1 MATKLNRYLA
11 SSVLIFN
18 LLFISLSSLANDKV
32 TLQLK
37 WTHQFQFAGYYA
49 AKAQGFYQKSG
60 LDVEILAAA
69 PEVNSTEAIISG
81 EANYAVGSSSV
92 LLDRLAG
99 KPIVV
104 LAVIFQHSPY
114 TIISKA
120 NKNINSVHDL
130 IGKKIMLEPQAD
142 ELIAY
147 LKREGISLTSVNRI
161 PHTFDL
167 NSLISDETD
176 AYSAYVTSELFTL
189 NQAGIPYLTFTPR
202 SAGIDFYG
210 DNLFTSEQELAEN
223 PERAEAFI
231 QASLKGWQYAM
242 DHQEE
247 IVELILSEY
256 STKLSHDALIFEAKK
271 MEELLFPDLI
281 ELGYMYQGRW
291 QHIAE
296 TYAELGLIPKDYS
309 LSGFIYQNNSNK
321 DFSKLYWTLFFA
333 VIIIL
338 TTTFI
343 AWRFYRLSKTLKSLL
358 YFKNRLSNVGEA
370 VGNISHQWKQPLNK
384 IVFQL
389 MRMEQSIIS
398 KNNIDKKELLI
409 LIANS
414 HKTLQFMADT
424 SDTFNDFFSDNKEKT
439 QIYPAEI
446 ITSTLALLNDTFN
459 NHQIIVTHT
468 SDNKI
473 VLNGNQNEFSN
484 IMLSILNNA
493 KEVFV
498 KRETSYPKILISMER
513 NAENF
518 VVIMISDNAG
528 GIIQKPISSIFNYGS
543 STGHDHKSNGL
554 GLFIAKELIQNKFN
568 GDIYVENNKQGAR
581 FKIKIPILH
590 S

>member
-1 MATKLNRYLA
+1 MAAKLNRYLA

-18 LLFISLSSLANDKV
+18 LLLMSLSSLANDKI

-49 AKAQGFYQKSG
+49 AKAQGFYQKAG
-60 LDVEILAAA
+60 LDVQILEAEPEISPTDILM
-69 PEVNSTEAIISG
+69 SG

-176 AYSAYVTSELFTL
+176 AYSAYVTSELFAL

-242 DHQEE
+242 VHQEE

-309 LSGFIYQNNSNK
+309 LSGFIYQNNLNK
-321 DFSKLYWTLFFA
+321 DFSKFYWALFFA

-343 AWRFYRLSKTLKSLL
+343 AGRFYRLSKTLKSLL

-384 IVFQL
+384 MAFQL

-398 KNNIDKKELLI
+398 KNNVDKKELLT
-409 LIANS
+409 LIENS

-439 QIYPAEI
+439 QFYPAEVMA
-446 ITSTLALLNDTFN
+446 STLALLKDTFD

-468 SDNKI
+468 SDNQI
-473 VLNGNQNEFSN
+473 ILNGNQNEFSN
-484 IMLSILNNA
+484 IMLSLLNNA

-498 KRETSYPKILISMER
+498 KRETPYPKILISMES

-518 VVIMISDNAG
+518 LVIMIGDNAG
-528 GIIQKPISSIFNYGS
+528 GISQKPISSIFNYGS
-543 STGHDHKSNGL
+543 SSGHDHKSNGL
-554 GLFIAKELIQNKFN
+554 GLFIAKEFIQNKFS
-568 GDIYVENNKQGAR
+568 GDIYVENNKQGAI
-581 FKIKIPILH
+581 FKIKIPI
-590 S
+590 

>member
-1 MATKLNRYLA
+1 MAAKLNRYLA

-18 LLFISLSSLANDKV
+18 LLLMSLSSLANDKI

-49 AKAQGFYQKSG
+49 AKAQGFYQKAG
-60 LDVEILAAA
+60 LDVQILEAEPEISPTDILM
-69 PEVNSTEAIISG
+69 SG

-176 AYSAYVTSELFTL
+176 AYSAYVTSELFAL

-242 DHQEE
+242 VHQEE

-321 DFSKLYWTLFFA
+321 DFSKFYWALFFA

-343 AWRFYRLSKTLKSLL
+343 AGRFYRLSKTLKSLL

-384 IVFQL
+384 MAFQL

-398 KNNIDKKELLI
+398 KNNVDKKELLT
-409 LIANS
+409 LIENS

-439 QIYPAEI
+439 QFYPAEVMA
-446 ITSTLALLNDTFN
+446 STLALLKDTFD

-468 SDNKI
+468 SDNQI
-473 VLNGNQNEFSN
+473 ILNGNQNEFSN

-498 KRETSYPKILISMER
+498 KRETPYPKILISMES

-518 VVIMISDNAG
+518 LVIMIGDNAG
-528 GIIQKPISSIFNYGS
+528 GISQKPISSIFNYGS
-543 STGHDHKSNGL
+543 SSGHDHKSNGL
-554 GLFIAKELIQNKFN
+554 GLFIAKEFIQNKFS
-568 GDIYVENNKQGAR
+568 GDIYVENNKQGAI
-581 FKIKIPILH
+581 FKIKIPI
-590 S
+590 

>member
-1 MATKLNRYLA
+1 MAAKLNRYLA

-18 LLFISLSSLANDKV
+18 LLLMSLSSLANDKI

-49 AKAQGFYQKSG
+49 AKAQGFYQKAG
-60 LDVEILAAA
+60 LDVQILDAEPEISPTDILM
-69 PEVNSTEAIISG
+69 SG

-176 AYSAYVTSELFTL
+176 AYSAYVTSELFAL

-242 DHQEE
+242 VHQEE

-321 DFSKLYWTLFFA
+321 DFSKFYWALFFA

-343 AWRFYRLSKTLKSLL
+343 AGRFYRLSKTLKSLL

-384 IVFQL
+384 MAFQL

-398 KNNIDKKELLI
+398 KNNVDKKELLT
-409 LIANS
+409 LIENS

-439 QIYPAEI
+439 QFYPAEVMA
-446 ITSTLALLNDTFN
+446 STLALLKDTFD

-468 SDNKI
+468 SDNQI
-473 VLNGNQNEFSN
+473 ILNGNQNEFSN

-498 KRETSYPKILISMER
+498 KRETPYPKILISMES

-518 VVIMISDNAG
+518 LVIMIGDNAG
-528 GIIQKPISSIFNYGS
+528 GISQKPISSIFNYGS
-543 STGHDHKSNGL
+543 SSGHDHKSNGL
-554 GLFIAKELIQNKFN
+554 GLFIAKEFIQNKFS
-568 GDIYVENNKQGAR
+568 GDIYVENNKQGAI
-581 FKIKIPILH
+581 FKIKIPI
-590 S
+590 

>member
-1 MATKLNRYLA
+1 MAAKLNRYLA

-18 LLFISLSSLANDKV
+18 LLLMSLSSLANDKI

-49 AKAQGFYQKSG
+49 AKAQGFYQKAG
-60 LDVEILAAA
+60 LDVQILEAEPEISPTDILM
-69 PEVNSTEAIISG
+69 SG

-176 AYSAYVTSELFTL
+176 AYSAYVTSELFAL

-242 DHQEE
+242 VHQEE

-321 DFSKLYWTLFFA
+321 YFSKFYWALFFA

-343 AWRFYRLSKTLKSLL
+343 AGRFYRLSKTLKSLL

-384 IVFQL
+384 MAFQL

-398 KNNIDKKELLI
+398 KNNVDKKELLT
-409 LIANS
+409 LIENS

-439 QIYPAEI
+439 QFYPAEVMA
-446 ITSTLALLNDTFN
+446 STLALLKDTFD

-468 SDNKI
+468 SDNQI
-473 VLNGNQNEFSN
+473 ILNGNQNEFSN

-498 KRETSYPKILISMER
+498 KRETPYPKILISMES

-518 VVIMISDNAG
+518 LVIMIGDNAG
-528 GIIQKPISSIFNYGS
+528 GISQKPISSIFNYGS
-543 STGHDHKSNGL
+543 SSGHDHKSNGL
-554 GLFIAKELIQNKFN
+554 GLFIAKEFIQNKFS
-568 GDIYVENNKQGAR
+568 GDIYVENNKQGAI
-581 FKIKIPILH
+581 FKIKIPI
-590 S
+590 

>member
-1 MATKLNRYLA
+1 MTAKLNRYLA
-11 SSVLIFN
+11 SSVLIFT
-18 LLFISLSSLANDKV
+18 LLLISLSSLANDKI

-49 AKAQGFYQKSG
+49 AKAQGFYQKAG
-60 LDVEILAAA
+60 LDVQILEAEPEISPTDILM
-69 PEVNSTEAIISG
+69 SG

-176 AYSAYVTSELFTL
+176 AYSAYVTSELFAL

-247 IVELILSEY
+247 IVKLILSEY

-271 MEELLFPDLI
+271 MEELLFPNLI

-321 DFSKLYWTLFFA
+321 GFSKFYWALFFA

-343 AWRFYRLSKTLKSLL
+343 AGRFYRLSKTLKSLL

-384 IVFQL
+384 IAFQL

-398 KNNIDKKELLI
+398 KNNIDKKELLT
-409 LIANS
+409 LIENS
-414 HKTLQFMADT
+414 HKTL
-424 SDTFNDFFSDNKEKT
+424 
-439 QIYPAEI
+439 
-446 ITSTLALLNDTFN
+446 
-459 NHQIIVTHT
+459 
-468 SDNKI
+468 
-473 VLNGNQNEFSN
+473 
-484 IMLSILNNA
+484 
-493 KEVFV
+493 
-498 KRETSYPKILISMER
+498 
-513 NAENF
+513 
-518 VVIMISDNAG
+518 
-528 GIIQKPISSIFNYGS
+528 
-543 STGHDHKSNGL
+543 
-554 GLFIAKELIQNKFN
+554 
-568 GDIYVENNKQGAR
+568 
-581 FKIKIPILH
+581 
-590 S
+590 